1 MLDYLPSMSEDRGS
15 IPSSK
20 TSKKK
25 WKRRTRKKRGM
36 EEEEGMEEGEEEGKE
51 RNLFPTMLLFSPWF
65 LGDFIFI

>member
-25 WKRRTRKKRGM
+25 M
-36 EEEEGMEEGEEEGKE
+36 EEEDKKEKGDGGGGRDGGRGGGKE
-51 RNLFPTMLLFSPWF
+51 RNLFPTMLLFSPRF